1 MKFHSIV
8 KKSAPP
14 STKEEAKNYTKELEE
29 LWKYKAQSDKK
40 LKELQQFKDKVEAEL
55 KVSSEKPVKS
65 SSIFSPIEGAPK
77 IKISNLDRRTEEMLK
92 NKIPLRP
99 LESDF

>member
-1 MKFHSIV
+1 MEE
-8 KKSAPP
+8 KKTVAPSP
-14 STKEEAKNYTKELEE
+14 KEDIKDYTKELEE
-29 LWKYKAQSDKK
+29 LRKAKAQSDKK
-40 LKELQQFKDKVEAEL
+40 LEELQKFKNEVEAER
-55 KVSSEKPVKS
+55 KAISEQPVKS

-77 IKISNLDRRTEEMLK
+77 IKTSNLDRRTEEMLK